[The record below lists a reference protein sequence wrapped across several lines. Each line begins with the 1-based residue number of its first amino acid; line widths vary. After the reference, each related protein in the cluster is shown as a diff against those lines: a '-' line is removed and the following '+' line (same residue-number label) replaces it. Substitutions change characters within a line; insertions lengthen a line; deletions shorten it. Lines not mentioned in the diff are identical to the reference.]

1 MSIDFSYTA
10 TRKERQRH
18 ENNYTL
24 GVNCQGPKPGPM
36 KNRADF
42 PQAVHQLIALKKQA
56 EIPNPHI
63 PQHLRFRQLPIEDE
77 AQLERQWKR

>member
-1 MSIDFSYTA
+1 MSMDFSYTA
-10 TRKERQRH
+10 TRKKRQRH

-24 GVNCQGPKPGPM
+24 GVNCQGPM

-42 PQAVHQLIALKKQA
+42 PQAVRQLIALKKQA